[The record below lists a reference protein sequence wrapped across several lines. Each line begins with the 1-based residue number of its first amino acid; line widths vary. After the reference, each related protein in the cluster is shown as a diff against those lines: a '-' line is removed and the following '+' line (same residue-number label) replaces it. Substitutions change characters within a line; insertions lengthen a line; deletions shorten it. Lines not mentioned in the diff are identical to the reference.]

1 MTITMKLIEIPT
13 TCLVTMNPWGRTGYN
28 PCKKLNYFFITFFS
42 TTIIILINHTFSIMT
57 TLQPINIID
66 YQPIN
71 INWSILSVNP
81 NPIIDYQPINIDW
94 SIISINPNTIEIN
107 WSILS
112 VNPNIFDFGPYY
124 DTTHETY
131 DYDAMRQ
138 RCLIYA
144 EELIANRFHPKN
156 CEKWIHWGFDDMALE

>member
-1 MTITMKLIEIPT
+1 
-13 TCLVTMNPWGRTGYN
+13 
-28 PCKKLNYFFITFFS
+28 
-42 TTIIILINHTFSIMT
+42 MT
-57 TLQPINIID
+57 TLPPINIID

-107 WSILS
+107 WS
-112 VNPNIFDFGPYY
+112 NFGPYY

>member
-1 MTITMKLIEIPT
+1 
-13 TCLVTMNPWGRTGYN
+13 
-28 PCKKLNYFFITFFS
+28 
-42 TTIIILINHTFSIMT
+42 MT
-57 TLQPINIID
+57 TLQPINIFN
-66 YQPIN
+66 YQHIN

-81 NPIIDYQPINIDW
+81 NPIVIIDYQPTNID
-94 SIISINPNTIEIN
+94 

-112 VNPNIFDFGPYY
+112 VNPDIFNFSPYY
-124 DTTHETY
+124 NTTHKTY
-131 DYDAMRQ
+131 DYNAMRQ

>member
-1 MTITMKLIEIPT
+1 
-13 TCLVTMNPWGRTGYN
+13 
-28 PCKKLNYFFITFFS
+28 
-42 TTIIILINHTFSIMT
+42 MT
-57 TLQPINIID
+57 TLPPINIID